1 MAKPGYRIPMSL
13 DQNYGDTVISLRNKD
28 DIGLKPMPIK
38 TIIAYLASILG
49 GYSIMQKTVVSSGT
63 FIQKA
68 LFVIF
73 WLALTF
79 ILLSL
84 DSTNRMQVQLI
95 PTLFSYLPKSS
106 RYVLTRKNS
115 SPSAFY
121 SIVGIKDVGRNGL
134 VTFADGTYG
143 YFYSVVGSAS
153 TLLFEDDRNRI
164 LDRVDSF
171 YRKIHAECELVFITT
186 KSAQR
191 VHKQKLALKKRY
203 DKLTDS
209 DLKALALKQFDCLNN
224 YVGKSFKSIHQYML
238 IKGDNFEMLEQAKNI
253 VRAEVE
259 GSQRMIRKCMPLKQ
273 KSVES
278 LLAQIYCG
286 KERG

>member
-13 DQNYGDTVISLRNKD
+13 DQSYGDTVISLRNKD
-28 DIGLKPMPIK
+28 DIGLKPLPIK
-38 TIIAYLASILG
+38 TIMLYLASIIG
-49 GYSIMQKTVVSSGT
+49 GFLVLQRTVVSTGT

-68 LFVIF
+68 LFIIF
-73 WLALTF
+73 WLALTW

-84 DSTNRMQVQLI
+84 DDTNRMQIQLI
-95 PTLFSYLPKSS
+95 PTLFSYIPRSS
-106 RYVLTRKNS
+106 RYVLTRKDS

-153 TLLFEDDRNRI
+153 TLLFEEDRNRI
-164 LDRVDSF
+164 LDRVDNF
-171 YRKIHAECELVFITT
+171 YRKIHTECELVFITT

-191 VHKQKLALKKRY
+191 VHKQKLALKRRF
-203 DKLTDS
+203 DNLTDPE
-209 DLKALALKQFDCLNN
+209 LKALAIKQFDCLNN
-224 YVGKSFKSIHQYML
+224 YVGKAFKSIHQYML

-273 KSVES
+273 KSVET
-278 LLAQIYCG
+278 LLTQIYCG